1 MRLLAA
7 TIGSF
12 ALAMGIARI
21 EHIRIIT
28 TNSAA
33 AAGVYQTVSMP
44 LAHGVLVLACLPS
57 EAARLALA
65 RGYLGAGDCPAGAEP
80 VAKMVGALPGDTV
93 DIESGAVAVNGVWI
107 PHSLTAARD
116 SMSRPLE
123 HTAWG
128 RRMVAPGTIWL
139 FGFNNPHSWDGRYF
153 GALPISN
160 VIGGLQ
166 PLITW

>member
-12 ALAMGIARI
+12 ALVMDIARI
-21 EHIRIIT
+21 ERIRIIT
-28 TNSAA
+28 TDSAA
-33 AAGVYQTVSMP
+33 PAGVYQTVSMP
-44 LAHGVLVLACLPS
+44 LTHGVLVLACLPP

-80 VAKMVGALPGDTV
+80 VAKIVGALPGDTV
-93 DIESGAVAVNGVWI
+93 DIKSGAVAVNGVWI
-107 PHSLTAARD
+107 PHSPTVARD
-116 SMSRPLE
+116 SMNRPLE

-128 RRMVAPGTIWL
+128 RRTVMPGEVWL
-139 FGFNNPHSWDGRYF
+139 FGFNNPRSWDARFF
-153 GALPISN
+153 GTVPISN
-160 VIGGLQ
+160 VMGGLK